1 MVNAGPGNRT
11 NRDGSR
17 QGSWREQHLGYRVFC
32 RVVNFFD
39 HWIGS
44 EGPAGPVRD
53 RVRATRWRANPVRL
67 YCARAARRLGRS
79 IRRPPGLR
87 GGNGGRGAG
96 HLSPLA
102 GRKLR
107 EIGRATSEL
116 QSLMRI
122 SYAVFFLK
130 KKKT

>member
-1 MVNAGPGNRT
+1 MLGPATGQT
-11 NRDGSR
+11 GTDPGKVL
-17 QGSWREQHLGYRVFC
+17 GEHHLGYRVFC
-32 RVVNFFD
+32 RVDNFFD

-53 RVRATRWRANPVRL
+53 RVRAPRWRANPVRL
-67 YCARAARRLGRS
+67 YWARAARRLGRS
-79 IRRPPGLR
+79 IRRRPSLR

-107 EIGRATSEL
+107 AFSSEEERGGDECGRKGCFRCWTG
-116 QSLMRI
+116 R
-122 SYAVFFLK
+122 VK
-130 KKKT
+130 KK